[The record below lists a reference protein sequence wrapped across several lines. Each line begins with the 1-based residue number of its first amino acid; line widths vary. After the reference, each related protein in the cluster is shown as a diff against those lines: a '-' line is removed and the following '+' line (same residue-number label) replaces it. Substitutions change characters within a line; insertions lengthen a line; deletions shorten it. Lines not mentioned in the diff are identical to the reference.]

1 MTVEVKIG
9 VQQTARELVIEA
21 DSTSEDISA
30 QVSEALASDGVL
42 TLEFAEHVAERLR
55 HLQGQWK
62 ATPFGE
68 TMELTFDAKG

>member
-21 DSTSEDISA
+21 DSTSEEISA

-42 TLEFAEHVAERLR
+42 TLTDTKGKVTVVPVAKLAYVEIGRSTS
-55 HLQGQWK
+55 GQVG
-62 ATPFGE
+62 FRS
-68 TMELTFDAKG
+68 